1 MKKNLLYPIL
11 CLIIFS
17 GLFSS
22 CLNSI
27 DDLYDQYNE
36 NFAKSTM
43 LEELLKQ
50 QQQEQE
56 KEEEETQKKP
66 GDIDFDESDMLFE
79 EYYVYDD
86 GTLNL
91 AAPPDCYNYQW
102 TVQDP
107 VNGYKNV
114 TIYKFWD
121 GTMNVDVYTKR
132 EFIIYV
138 PDSGLESGKTYQLT
152 LTVEDKA
159 GNKYSDVC
167 GIIVYNHVIY
177 KKSDGTTVI
186 TTRDSG

>member
-36 NFAKSTM
+36 NFTKNM
-43 LEELLKQ
+43 LLEQYLSQKQ
-50 QQQEQE
+50 T
-56 KEEEETQKKP
+56 EEEEIEDKILTP
-66 GDIDFDESDMLFE
+66 NDEGFDESDMLFE